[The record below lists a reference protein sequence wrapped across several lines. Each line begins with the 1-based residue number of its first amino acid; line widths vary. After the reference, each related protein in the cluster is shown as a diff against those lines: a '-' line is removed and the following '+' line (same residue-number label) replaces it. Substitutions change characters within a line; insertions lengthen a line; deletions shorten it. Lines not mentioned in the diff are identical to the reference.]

1 MKVTCKVIQDLLPL
15 YHDGVASP
23 DTAALV
29 EEHLKDCEACQ
40 EAYHALK
47 EAPASTVSAEAA
59 QEKRDAAVAQGLK
72 KVKKSIRRKRLAIV
86 SIVLVAAIAVSI
98 PVGMWMSIPCMT
110 LPVEEVT
117 FDISEENGILS
128 ITTDAAYTATMGRV
142 YYPDGTDAKPWDRKN
157 GSALVYSASYT
168 PLEGLLS
175 HFDNSESDSGN
186 RTENYRTD
194 QWATTED
201 GWWKLNGQTANYL
214 DDMDE
219 MMEKYPDYPFSDIV
233 PDFPRSP
240 KEDKSFLYQGIEA
253 VYYYDGL
260 DAGLWRKEND
270 ELLADLEK
278 HGTLLWTAEDGVVYN
293 P

>member
-15 YHDGVASP
+15 YVDGVCSP

-47 EAPASTVSAEAA
+47 EAPAPTPGDGAD
-59 QEKRDAAVAQGLK
+59 KDAAVAKGLK

-142 YYPDGTDAKPWDRKN
+142 YYPDGTNAKPWDRKN

-175 HFDNSESDSGN
+175 YFDNSDSGN

-233 PDFPRSP
+233 PDSPRSP
-240 KEDKSFLYQGIEA
+240 EEDESFLYQGIEA
-253 VYYYDGL
+253 IYYYDGAN
-260 DAGLWRKEND
+260 AGLWRKDND

>member
-15 YHDGVASP
+15 YVDGVCSP

-47 EAPASTVSAEAA
+47 EAPTPTPGDGAD
-59 QEKRDAAVAQGLK
+59 KDAAVAKGLR

-142 YYPDGTDAKPWDRKN
+142 YYPDGTNAKPWDR
-157 GSALVYSASYT
+157 
-168 PLEGLLS
+168 
-175 HFDNSESDSGN
+175 
-186 RTENYRTD
+186 
-194 QWATTED
+194 
-201 GWWKLNGQTANYL
+201 
-214 DDMDE
+214 
-219 MMEKYPDYPFSDIV
+219 
-233 PDFPRSP
+233 
-240 KEDKSFLYQGIEA
+240 
-253 VYYYDGL
+253 
-260 DAGLWRKEND
+260 
-270 ELLADLEK
+270 
-278 HGTLLWTAEDGVVYN
+278 
-293 P
+293 

>member
-15 YHDGVASP
+15 YVDGVCSP

-29 EEHLKDCEACQ
+29 EEHLKDCASCQ

-47 EAPASTVSAEAA
+47 EAPVPTPGDGAD
-59 QEKRDAAVAQGLK
+59 KDAAVAKGLK
-72 KVKKSIRRKRLAIV
+72 KVKKSIRRKRLVIV

-175 HFDNSESDSGN
+175 HFDDPEADSGN
-186 RTENYRTD
+186 RTEDYRAD

-201 GWWKLNGQTANYL
+201 GWWKLNGQIANYL

-233 PDFPRSP
+233 PDSPRSP
-240 KEDKSFLYQGIEA
+240 EEDESFLYQGIEA
-253 VYYYDGL
+253 IYYYDGVN
-260 DAGLWRKEND
+260 AGLWRKDND

-278 HGTLLWTAEDGVVYN
+278 HGTLLWTAEDGVVYD

>member
-15 YHDGVASP
+15 YVDGVCSH

-233 PDFPRSP
+233 PDSPRSP
-240 KEDKSFLYQGIEA
+240 EEDESFLYQGIGA
-253 VYYYDGL
+253 IYYYDGAN
-260 DAGLWRKEND
+260 AGLWRKEND

>member
-15 YHDGVASP
+15 YVDGVCSH

-201 GWWKLNGQTANYL
+201 GWWKLNGQIANYL

-219 MMEKYPDYPFSDIV
+219 MMEEYPDYPL
-233 PDFPRSP
+233 PDVDPNFPRSP
-240 KEDKSFLYQGIEA
+240 EEDESFLYQGIEA
-253 VYYYDGL
+253 VYYYDGAN
-260 DAGLWRKEND
+260 AGLWRKEND

-278 HGTLLWTAEDGVVYN
+278 HGTLLWTAEDGVVYQ